1 MATSITTKIA
11 KEKLIKAKCG
21 EKPLPKVMK
30 IAFGNGGTNE
40 ANEPLEIDL
49 DQSSL
54 NSELS
59 RKNIDGYNITA
70 YNKCEYYCT
79 LTEQELVNERI
90 TEVALI
96 DEEDDVIAIRNFKAK
111 YKDNDMQL
119 RFFIEDEF

>member
-1 MATSITTKIA
+1 MANSITTKIA
-11 KEKLIKAKCG
+11 KEKLIKARCG

-30 IAFGNGGTNE
+30 MAFGNGGTNE
-40 ANEPLEIDL
+40 GGEPLEIDL
-49 DQSSL
+49 EQSTL
-54 NSELS
+54 NNEIG
-59 RKNIDGYNITA
+59 RKNIDGYKITA
-70 YNKCEYYCT
+70 YNRCEYFCT
-79 LTEQELVNERI
+79 LLENELVNEKI